1 MWETIQVA
9 VGPTVHRGRFR
20 LEAGRVV
27 LEWRGGRA
35 SEWCGILKPELVAGQ
50 LLKQLVSRMPVAA

>member
-1 MWETIQVA
+1 MWEIIQVT

-20 LEAGRVV
+20 LEAGRLV

-35 SEWCGILKPELVAGQ
+35 SEWCGIMKPELMASL
-50 LLKQLVSRMPVAA
+50 LLKQLVGRMPVAA